1 MSTLS
6 IRLPD
11 SLHKEIKK
19 LSKKDRIS
27 INQFITTALS
37 EKITALETEL
47 YLKERSKLG
56 NKKEYLDVLNK
67 VQNNEPEE
75 YDK

>member
-19 LSKKDRIS
+19 LSKKDGIS
-27 INQFITTALS
+27 INQFVTTALS

-56 NKKEYLDVLNK
+56 NKKEYLNVLKK

>member
-6 IRLPD
+6 VRLPD
-11 SLHKEIKK
+11 SLHNELRK
-19 LSKKDRIS
+19 LSKKDHIS

-37 EKITALETEL
+37 EKIAALETEL
-47 YLKERSKLG
+47 YLNKRAEKG
-56 NKKEYLDVLNK
+56 NRIDYLKVLKK

>member
-6 IRLPD
+6 VRLPD
-11 SLHKEIKK
+11 SLHNELRK
-19 LSKKDRIS
+19 LSKKDHIS

-47 YLKERSKLG
+47 YLKKRAEKG
-56 NKKEYLDVLNK
+56 NRIDYLKVLKK

>member
-6 IRLPD
+6 VRLPD
-11 SLHKEIKK
+11 SLHNELRK
-19 LSKKDRIS
+19 LSKKDHIS

-47 YLKERSKLG
+47 YLKKRAEKG
-56 NKKEYLDVLNK
+56 NRIDYLEVLKK